1 MKVFE
6 EISDVLPSDAH
17 QIARS
22 SVLHHENHGISD
34 FGQKSRFSSKSQD
47 FFRLGGAKSLQ
58 TFCKSTALRVRRFDV
73 FSESL
78 FTSK

>member
-17 QIARS
+17 QMARS

-34 FGQKSRFSSKSQD
+34 FGQKS
-47 FFRLGGAKSLQ
+47 
-58 TFCKSTALRVRRFDV
+58 
-73 FSESL
+73 
-78 FTSK
+78 